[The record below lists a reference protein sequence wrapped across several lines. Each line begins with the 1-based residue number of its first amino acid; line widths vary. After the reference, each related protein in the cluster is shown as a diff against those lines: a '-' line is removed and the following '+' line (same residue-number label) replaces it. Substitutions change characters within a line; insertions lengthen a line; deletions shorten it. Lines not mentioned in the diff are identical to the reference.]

1 MRINKI
7 LTYGF
12 IAAFGLSAFTAC
24 ATKTESKV
32 ESSVSTETESANAKT
47 TEGEGKKIK
56 VVSTIFPSYDWA
68 KEVVGDL

>member
-12 IAAFGLSAFTAC
+12 IAAFGLSAFT
-24 ATKTESKV
+24 

-47 TEGEGKKIK
+47 TEGEGKKLKLFQLYFHLMIGQK
-56 VVSTIFPSYDWA
+56 
-68 KEVVGDL
+68 KL